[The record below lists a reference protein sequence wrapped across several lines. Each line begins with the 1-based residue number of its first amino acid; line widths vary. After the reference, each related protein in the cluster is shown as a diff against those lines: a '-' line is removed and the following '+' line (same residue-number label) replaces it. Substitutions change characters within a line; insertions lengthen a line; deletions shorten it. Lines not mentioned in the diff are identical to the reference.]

1 MTPLIVFGVLVALL
15 FGGAYLT
22 KRRFGILG
30 LALAGGS
37 LLADLWGMA
46 GGLFFAAADIYLSTL
61 SPENLALVFIILL
74 PACLLL
80 LHGPT
85 HQSSLQRLVSAM
97 LFTLLAVSLALQPLQ
112 SLLMGSE
119 IGIAIFRNLMQF
131 KDLIITVGLAAAFVD
146 MFFMKALSR
155 SKSGSKH

>member
-30 LALAGGS
+30 LALAGGA

-85 HQSSLQRLVSAM
+85 HQSSVQRIGSAV

-112 SLLMGSE
+112 SLLTGSE

-131 KDLIITVGLAAAFVD
+131 RELIITAGLAAAFVD
-146 MFFMKALSR
+146 MFLLKGLSR
-155 SKSGSKH
+155 SKSSSKH